1 MGAVLSQLAR
11 CPTSQWVGF
20 RKKREGHIKARPE
33 GVHCGA
39 GLGHH
44 RLSQLEGLGAEG
56 WVETED
62 QMVPSPIP
70 LRGHRAALSSG
81 GFQAEEEAG
90 LIRADGVVA
99 GALNGSQ
106 DPAVRV
112 RDRSS
117 HRVHEHLETTTPAL
131 GDIKARSPV
140 AAATTGASRRL
151 RVIFWELP
159 RLGETRQELRIQP
172 AGPALGGTC
181 PGSGRHCQ
189 AEKGE
194 DSQKDE
200 EPRGRQCQPEGLSSP
215 RLHVATRSRGWG
227 KQEEQGLEGE
237 SLELESAF

>member
-11 CPTSQWVGF
+11 GPTSPWVGF
-20 RKKREGHIKARPE
+20 GEKREGHVKARPE

-44 RLSQLEGLGAEG
+44 RLSQLEGLGAEV

-62 QMVPSPIP
+62 QMVPSTVP
-70 LRGHRAALSSG
+70 LLGQGAALPSW
-81 GFQAEEEAG
+81 GFQAEEEQEAG
-90 LIRADGVVA
+90 LLGADGAEA

-106 DPAVRV
+106 DPTLSV

-117 HRVHEHLETTTPAL
+117 HWVREHLETTTPAL
-131 GDIKARSPV
+131 GDIKASSPV
-140 AAATTGASRRL
+140 AAATTRGWRRL

-159 RLGETRQELRIQP
+159 RLGETLQELYVQP
-172 AGPALGGTC
+172 VGPALGGTR

-189 AEKGE
+189 AEEGE

-215 RLHVATRSRGWG
+215 RLHVATRG
-227 KQEEQGLEGE
+227 QG
-237 SLELESAF
+237 